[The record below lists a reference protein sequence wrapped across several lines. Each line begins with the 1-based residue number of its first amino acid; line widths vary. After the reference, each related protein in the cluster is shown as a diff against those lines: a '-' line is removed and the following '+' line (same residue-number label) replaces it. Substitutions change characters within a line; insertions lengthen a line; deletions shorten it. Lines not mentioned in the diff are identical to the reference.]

1 MLGILKTK
9 KEVLMNIPLDEI
21 APNPSQPRKYFDE
34 EGLEEL
40 KNSILEY
47 GLIQPITVRRSD
59 DGCSYELIS
68 GERRFRASVRAGLKT
83 IKAYVIE
90 SDNKKS
96 AILSLLENLQR
107 EDLSFF
113 EVAQSYESL
122 IGEQG
127 MSQEELAAH
136 MGTSCSNV
144 ANKLRLLRLSSV
156 IKKLIREYNLTERHA
171 RALLKLDSEEEQ
183 LEAVKK
189 MCLGNMSVDDSEDMV
204 RKMLN
209 PIHKRSNIPVRELR
223 MTNIAIFKNTVKKAV
238 DVMKN
243 GGIDANMVEEEFDW
257 GTEYRILVKKEKIS

>member
-9 KEVLMNIPLDEI
+9 KEVLMSIPLDEI

-47 GLIQPITVRRSD
+47 GLIQPITVCRSD
-59 DGCSYELIS
+59 DGCYELIS

-83 IKAYVIE
+83 INAYVIQ

-113 EVAQSYESL
+113 EIAQSYESL

-127 MSQEELAAH
+127 MSQDEVAAH
-136 MGTSCSNV
+136 IGTSRSNV
-144 ANKLRLLRLSSV
+144 ANKLRLLRLPSV

-171 RALLKLDSEEEQ
+171 RALLMLDSEEKQ

-189 MCLGNMSVDDSEDMV
+189 MCLGNMSIDEAEDMV
-204 RKMLN
+204 KKIIN
-209 PIHKRSNIPVRELR
+209 PIHKTHNPPIKELN
-223 MTNIAIFKNTVKKAV
+223 MANIAIFKNTVKKAV
-238 DVMKN
+238 DMMKN
-243 GGIDANMVEEEFDW
+243 GGIDAKMVEEEFEW
-257 GTEYRILVKKEKIS
+257 GTQYRILVKKEEVS

>member
-9 KEVLMNIPLDEI
+9 KEVLMSIPLDEI

-59 DGCSYELIS
+59 DGCYELIS

-83 IKAYVIE
+83 INAYVIQ

-113 EVAQSYESL
+113 EIAQSYEL
-122 IGEQG
+122 LVGEQG
-127 MSQEELAAH
+127 MSQDELAAH
-136 MGTSCSNV
+136 IGTSRSNV
-144 ANKLRLLRLSSV
+144 ANKLRLHRLPSV
-156 IKKLIREYNLTERHA
+156 IKKLIREYNLSERHA
-171 RALLKLDSEEEQ
+171 CALLRLDSEEKQ

-189 MCLGNMSVDDSEDMV
+189 MCLANMSAPEAEAMV
-204 RKMLN
+204 KKMIN
-209 PIHKRSNIPVRELR
+209 PIHKMHNPPIKELNVAN
-223 MTNIAIFKNTVKKAV
+223 MAIFKNTIKKAV
-238 DVMKN
+238 DMIKN
-243 GGIDANMVEEEFDW
+243 GGIDAKMVEEEFDW
-257 GTEYRILVKKEKIS
+257 GTEYRILVKKQEIS